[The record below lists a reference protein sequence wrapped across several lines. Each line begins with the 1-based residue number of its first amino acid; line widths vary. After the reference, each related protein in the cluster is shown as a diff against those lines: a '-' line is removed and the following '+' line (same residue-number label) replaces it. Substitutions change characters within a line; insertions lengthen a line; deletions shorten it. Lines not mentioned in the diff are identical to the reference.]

1 MPKKYTPEDI
11 EALLH
16 RAEQKLPVMQEEKYR
31 QWFIDALK
39 QSEKNYQPDNPFD
52 KLVGSYEVDVDLD
65 KDIIEKVA
73 YIQDKILDW
82 LEARYP
88 DKTIILKPT
97 DRTGAYIVEEGSKL
111 RRVRL
116 ARLLKDAPPEVQ
128 KLMTQFPVRRQEQR
142 TRIVISNNPIDLL
155 MKSSGRAW
163 VEQSC
168 ERLGGQYEKGAF
180 SDIANNN
187 AIAYVHFGN
196 NPEPSARIMLRWCKR
211 ADGKSDVGVEPV
223 MYPRGQAYQFAIYDA
238 LSNIL
243 AQKGYGDYDVC
254 ITPYVYEGY
263 SDEMGMGHTKIKYHT
278 PGADSL
284 VTYASDPD
292 ISRNVALTLLDAG
305 ENVRSQLAEN
315 PGVCKH
321 DIVVER
327 ILDRED
333 NGNVLTNL
341 LMTCEPELN
350 CEQAKRLSKHEDRL
364 LRIQM
369 GDYKKVPKECECEI
383 LTRLAGD
390 NQWTVSHTVA
400 HRQSLPRECEC
411 EILTKLA
418 NYDHPVVRFA
428 TANRTDLPEECAC
441 DILKTLSRDYNIG
454 TREKIAEKRN
464 IPKECACEIFNKL
477 KNDNYVEVRM
487 NVVNNPSLPPECACE
502 ILDTLKDDRQSE
514 IREIVAQIPNIPEA
528 CACGIFNKLAGDRDS
543 SVRGYVASN
552 IHIPEACACDIY
564 KKLADDTS
572 PHVRFSVAQNP
583 HLPKE
588 CACEILSK
596 LAEDEVDVV
605 RRGVA
610 TNPHPPKECACEI
623 LSKLAEDEDDEVRRG
638 VAISPHHLPKECACE
653 IFNKLKNDYDTLVRA
668 YLAES
673 TDIPEECACDIF
685 SSLAQDVESRV
696 RTAVALN
703 KHIPPKCACEIFNKL
718 KDDKHHHVRQALA
731 ENDAIPEECAC
742 EIFNKL
748 LQSEETRVSVKVE
761 LNKLYQR
768 LCR

>member
-16 RAEQKLPVMQEEKYR
+16 RAEQKLPLMREEKYR

-65 KDIIEKVA
+65 KDIIEKVE

-187 AIAYVHFGN
+187 AIAYVHFGD

-333 NGNVLTNL
+333 NAQVLLNL
-341 LMTCEPELN
+341 LHTCEPELN
-350 CEQAKRLSKHEDRL
+350 CEQAKRLSKHENSA
-364 LRIQM
+364 LRVVM
-369 GDYKKVPKECECEI
+369 GYYDKIPKECECEI
-383 LTRLAGD
+383 LTRLSNDDDWAVRRS
-390 NQWTVSHTVA
+390 T
-400 HRQSLPRECEC
+400 SLRKSFPRECAC
-411 EILTKLA
+411 EILNKFA
-418 NYDHPVVRFA
+418 KYDDNVFRYTVA
-428 TANRTDLPEECAC
+428 SRTDIPDECAC
-441 DILKTLSRDYNIG
+441 DILKPLSSDEYIG
-454 TREKIAEKRN
+454 TRQVIAEKTN

-487 NVVNNPSLPPECACE
+487 NVVNNPSIPPECACE
-502 ILDTLKDDRQSE
+502 IFDTLKDDDNRE
-514 IREIVAQIPNIPEA
+514 IRQIVAQRPDIPEA
-528 CACGIFNKLAGDRDS
+528 CACDILNKLSDDEDS
-543 SVRGYVASN
+543 PVRGAVASN

-564 KKLADDTS
+564 KKLADDGYS
-572 PHVRFSVAQNP
+572 ISIIAQ
-583 HLPKE
+583 HQTLPKACACEIFKKLASDTGDIVHWYVAKNETIPEE
-588 CACEILSK
+588 CACEIL
-596 LAEDEVDVV
+596 
-605 RRGVA
+605 
-610 TNPHPPKECACEI
+610 
-623 LSKLAEDEDDEVRRG
+623 
-638 VAISPHHLPKECACE
+638 
-653 IFNKLKNDYDTLVRA
+653 NKLKDDQDFLVRENVA
-668 YLAES
+668 S
-673 TDIPEECACDIF
+673 RTKIPEECACEIF

-748 LQSEETRVSVKVE
+748 LQSEETRVRVKVE
-761 LNKLYQR
+761 LNKLYKR